1 MAMAYPAVPVICVE
15 RQAERED
22 IVPMMVFL
30 ADSLLPK
37 DVPERG
43 RLLSLILKSRGFVM
57 PVETKLASCRPESA
71 LSPGDGDAEDSS
83 RKSSSSGSVPD
94 LIAPELTDPG
104 ANLAGYAQDVR
115 QNQPES
121 GRLDFRRTRSAGRFS
136 MLELP
141 VNETSSASPVRVQ
154 LSLDGDFDDKLVA
167 LASVEDNESGAE
179 VLVLR
184 RGSGT
189 LAVFELISTVLKCHS
204 QAWRKD
210 KVVIVMPRRPRS
222 GCIQGQDNVFLRFE
236 TREQLKAFAQMAGY
250 AKVQS
255 SKSDWAHMLRGN
267 TSQSSQDL

>member
-1 MAMAYPAVPVICVE
+1 MAYPAVPVICVE

-71 LSPGDGDAEDSS
+71 LYPDDGNAEDSS
-83 RKSSSSGSVPD
+83 RKSSGSAPD
-94 LIAPELTDPG
+94 LIQLIAPELTTPG
-104 ANLAGYAQDVR
+104 ANLAEYAQDAR

-154 LSLDGDFDDKLVA
+154 LSLDGDFDNKLVA

-189 LAVFELISTVLKCHS
+189 LAVFELISTILKCHS
-204 QAWRKD
+204 QAWKKD
-210 KVVIVMPRRPRS
+210 KVVMVMPRRPRS

-236 TREQLKAFAQMAGY
+236 TREQLKEFAQMAGY